1 MRDEGVHPPLD
12 FPDYKST
19 ALRHPQEPL
28 IYLPHTVTES
38 TGPQLGPPAAGAIE
52 NDLTTQHDG
61 EPIGERIIV
70 SGRLLD
76 GDGRPIRDSLIEVW
90 QANAAGR
97 YAHRWDRWPAPLDP
111 NFSGGGRCVTD
122 ADGRYS
128 FVTIKPG
135 PTRGATTTTP
145 GARRTSTSRCSARSS
160 PQRLVTQMYF
170 PGDPLFPYDP
180 IFNSVRDPKV
190 RERLIAGFSI
200 DRLPG
205 QLGARLRVRH
215 RAARARRD
223 ADGGGALSAAPL
235 TPVADRGPYLA
246 IGLPWPEGPVAD
258 PAGVRICGR
267 VFDGAG
273 EIIKDALVETW
284 DPASRSFCRCPTDDE
299 GRWHVV
305 TPAAPHLAVNVFARG
320 LLHRLVTRIYFD
332 PDHDDPVLALVP
344 ADPACNAGR
353 PADRRWLPIRH
364 PHPRARRNRLLR
376 RLSSSAASTPA
387 GRSRRRSATRRGS
400 ARCSTSRRRSPAQ
413 RGRPTWP
420 SGSRRWSSTSPRS
433 VAWGPSMPRRSCPWR
448 ASCASGRAPRRMTAR
463 RARTCS
469 TPR

>member
-28 IYLPHTVTES
+28 IYLPHTASES
-38 TGPQLGPPAAGAIE
+38 TGPQLGRLRPGAIE

-61 EPIGERIIV
+61 EPVGERITV

-135 PTRGATTTTP
+135 PYPWGNHHNAWRPAHIHFSLLGAQF
-145 GARRTSTSRCSARSS
+145 S
-160 PQRLVTQMYF
+160 QRLVTQMYF

-200 DRLPG
+200 DRS
-205 QLGARLRVRH
+205 Q
-215 RAARARRD
+215 D
-223 ADGGGALSAAPL
+223 NWALAYEFDIVL
-235 TPVADRGPYLA
+235 RGP
-246 IGLPWPEGPVAD
+246 D
-258 PAGVRICGR
+258 
-267 VFDGAG
+267 
-273 EIIKDALVETW
+273 ET
-284 DPASRSFCRCPTDDE
+284 
-299 GRWHVV
+299 
-305 TPAAPHLAVNVFARG
+305 
-320 LLHRLVTRIYFD
+320 
-332 PDHDDPVLALVP
+332 
-344 ADPACNAGR
+344 
-353 PADRRWLPIRH
+353 PIEEEH
-364 PHPRARRNRLLR
+364 
-376 RLSSSAASTPA
+376 
-387 GRSRRRSATRRGS
+387 
-400 ARCSTSRRRSPAQ
+400 
-413 RGRPTWP
+413 
-420 SGSRRWSSTSPRS
+420 
-433 VAWGPSMPRRSCPWR
+433 
-448 ASCASGRAPRRMTAR
+448 
-463 RARTCS
+463 
-469 TPR
+469 